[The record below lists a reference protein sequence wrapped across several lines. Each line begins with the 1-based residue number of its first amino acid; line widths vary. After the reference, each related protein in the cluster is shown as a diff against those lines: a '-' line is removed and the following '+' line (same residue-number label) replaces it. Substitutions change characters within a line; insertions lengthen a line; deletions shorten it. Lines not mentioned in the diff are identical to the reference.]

1 MNKRISLLIIIAS
14 LVFLTSACTRNVVP
28 PGTVV
33 IVAKTSG
40 ENEIHVKGV
49 YTAYG
54 KDRVYFVDSKLK
66 SFTESLK
73 ILCKDKVN
81 MSVDVKWIGSFKTTK
96 ADIEMIKAKVPSKA
110 VKNGDIEGFMLDL
123 AGFYKTA
130 MKDILRSNTRNV
142 VSPYAT
148 DTIADDRKTIEKDI
162 RKLVIERYIA
172 LGYPIHTTDVII
184 SNLDYDPVITKQRQ
198 DIKKA
203 QLDDQKMAALAKAE
217 IAQALRDE
225 DIARAKGKAH
235 IESKK
240 AEAAG
245 NLILSKSI
253 TKEILAMRQ
262 WEVLEKMAAGP
273 NNELIILPYNA
284 INADTLQTTMNRQTL
299 RGSAKK

>member
-1 MNKRISLLIIIAS
+1 MNKRNLLLIAALCA
-14 LVFLTSACTRNVVP
+14 LVFTSACTRNVVP

-40 ENEIHVKGV
+40 ENEIHTKGV

-66 SFTESLK
+66 SFTEQLN

-81 MSVDVKWIGSFKTTK
+81 MKVDVKWVGSFKTTK
-96 ADIEMIKAKVPSKA
+96 SDIEMIKAKVPSKA
-110 VKNGDIEGFMLDL
+110 VKNGDINGFMLDL

-142 VSPYAT
+142 VSPYVT

-162 RKLVIERYIA
+162 RKAVIDRYVA
-172 LGYPIHTTDVII
+172 LGYPIQTTDVLI
-184 SNLDYDPVITKQRQ
+184 SNLDYDPVITQQRQ

-203 QLDDQKMAALAKAE
+203 QLDDQKKAAQAKAT
-217 IAQALRDE
+217 IAQAIRDE
-225 DIARAKGKAH
+225 DIARAKGKAL
-235 IESKK
+235 IEAKK

-245 NLILSKSI
+245 NKILSKSI
-253 TKEILAMRQ
+253 TPAILAMRQ

-273 NNELIILPYNA
+273 NNELIVLPYNA
-284 INADTLQTTMNRQTL
+284 INNDTLSTTMNRQSL
-299 RGSAKK
+299 RGAKK